1 MIELFAKTVLEV
13 IRSKGYD
20 TFEDRHPFDL
30 NIFGVRSSST
40 IPNAFD
46 DIIGVV
52 YRTPSSEWQLE
63 YWPATTDP
71 GLYYLEV
78 PMRVEGTAILV
89 PGQYRG
95 VYKLDYHRGKYLAL
109 CQRNGRVKVYRDDN
123 RDDVLNWTGEVSSG
137 MYGINIHRA
146 SARGTSTT
154 IDKWSAGCQVI
165 ANPDHFDRLIA
176 LARNQIEYHPTWS
189 SFTYTLL
196 EEADF
201 L

>member
-1 MIELFAKTVLEV
+1 MIELFANTVLEV
-13 IRSKGYD
+13 IRSKGYA

-40 IPNAFD
+40 TPNAFD
-46 DIIGVV
+46 DLVGVV
-52 YRTPSSEWQLE
+52 YRDASLEWRLE
-63 YWPATTDP
+63 YWYATTDP
-71 GLYYLEV
+71 GLYYLEH

-95 VYKLDYHRGKYLAL
+95 VYKLDYHRGQYIAL
-109 CQRNGRVKVYRDDN
+109 CQRGGRVKVYRDNN
-123 RDDVLNWTGEVSSG
+123 RDDVLDWNGDTSSG

-146 SARGTSTT
+146 SSRGTSTSV
-154 IDKWSAGCQVI
+154 DRWSAGCQVL
-165 ANPDHFDRLIA
+165 ASPDDFDRLIA

-201 L
+201 